1 MRCSPARVVIL
12 LIIKPFNLVILAFEI
27 RYKGSTNFIHCIKN
41 IFFFSRN
48 EKFIFFH
55 QDETLS

>member
-12 LIIKPFNLVILAFEI
+12 LSIKPFNLVMLAFEI
-27 RYKGSTNFIHCIKN
+27 RYKGSTNFVYCIKN
-41 IFFFSRN
+41 IIFFSKT